1 MTAPHTS
8 DAQTDPDLPMN
19 FSFLRPEVVA
29 GCATPRWSRDMD
41 AALAAM
47 VRAGVGAVLSLDEE
61 GLPEDALARH
71 GLAYLHSPIPD
82 FQAPPI
88 PQVDQ
93 CLDFVELQL
102 SVGNPVAIHCHAGL
116 GRTGTL
122 LACWLVRSEGMGAT
136 RAIAEVRR
144 RRPDSIETHIQ
155 EQLIQNYC
163 ADLRRG

>member
-1 MTAPHTS
+1 MTTPI
-8 DAQTDPDLPMN
+8 DPDLPMN
-19 FSFLRPEVVA
+19 FSYLRPGYVA
-29 GCATPRWSRDMD
+29 GCATPRWSRDLD
-41 AALAAM
+41 TALAALA
-47 VRAGVGAVLSLDEE
+47 RAGVGAILSLDEE
-61 GLPEDALARH
+61 GLPDGALARH

-93 CLDFVELQL
+93 CLDFVELQT
-102 SVGNPVAIHCHAGL
+102 SAGRPVAIHCHAGL

-122 LACWLVRSEGMGAT
+122 LACWLVRFEGMSAS

-144 RRPDSIETHIQ
+144 ARPDSIETRIQ
-155 EQLIQNYC
+155 EQLIEDYC